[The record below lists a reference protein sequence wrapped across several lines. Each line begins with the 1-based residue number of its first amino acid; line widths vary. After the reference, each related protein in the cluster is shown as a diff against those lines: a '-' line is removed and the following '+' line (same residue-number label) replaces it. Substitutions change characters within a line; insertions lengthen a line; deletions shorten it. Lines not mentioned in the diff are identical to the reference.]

1 MMMVLDWLYIFLQ
14 KLDRKDFYKYL
25 GGYIVIVLLLSSALI
40 YRYYARLN
48 TLNSAIEELNEQRE
62 KVRRMIS
69 SSERIQK
76 QRIEVDSLLAK
87 EEDFKIGGYFENIL
101 AKLNLKN
108 NKTVGDHTHI
118 DHKNNYRESIL
129 KVRLVDMDMKQLT
142 ELLKELALN
151 KRIFIKE
158 LELVASKKKHKK
170 IDVSLTIATLEIKP
184 TST

>member
-1 MMMVLDWLYIFLQ
+1 MVVVDRLYIFFEH
-14 KLDRKDFYKYL
+14 LDRKDFYKYV
-25 GGYIVIVLLLSSALI
+25 GGYIFLVILLSSAI
-40 YRYYARLN
+40 MYRYYAQLN
-48 TLNSAIEELNEQRE
+48 TLNSAVEELNEQRD

-69 SSERIQK
+69 SSERVQK
-76 QRIEVDSLLAK
+76 QRVEVDNLLAK

-108 NKTVGDHTHI
+108 NKTVGDHSHI

-129 KVRLVDMDMKQLT
+129 KVRLIDLDMKQLT

-158 LELVASKKKHKK
+158 LEITASKKKHKK